1 MAVISL
7 AAISGDSAL
16 RSAAHALRVAGT
28 GRALAEGDEWLS
40 RGGKIDVFSF
50 MRVSASAAVLAVA
63 CTAGYRIL
71 HSPGGPTPQ
80 RQMAAGAK
88 VSAATQ
94 PASAAGA
101 PAAGAAL
108 RSPRPLEGGS
118 LAPRVTTRLGMPP
131 LTLAVTGSM
140 VTAVGDLVMLAAA
153 PELQAALPGIYID
166 AVVSRQMS
174 AGLAEV
180 RMLAAAGG
188 LRRVVLV
195 GLGTN
200 GTVTAGQIS
209 RLRAV
214 IGPYRWLVLVNTYE
228 ARPWE
233 QEVNAAIAKAARRDS
248 RVLTVNWYSAI
259 ENHPNLL
266 RRDQVRPRDSG
277 SALYARVVKAVVETA
292 G

>member
-1 MAVISL
+1 
-7 AAISGDSAL
+7 
-16 RSAAHALRVAGT
+16 
-28 GRALAEGDEWLS
+28 
-40 RGGKIDVFSF
+40 
-50 MRVSASAAVLAVA
+50 
-63 CTAGYRIL
+63 
-71 HSPGGPTPQ
+71 
-80 RQMAAGAK
+80 
-88 VSAATQ
+88 
-94 PASAAGA
+94 
-101 PAAGAAL
+101 
-108 RSPRPLEGGS
+108 
-118 LAPRVTTRLGMPP
+118 MPP

-200 GTVTAGQIS
+200 GTVTAGQIN
-209 RLRAV
+209 RLRAL
-214 IGPYRWLVLVNTYE
+214 IGPDRWLVLVNTYE

-233 QEVNAAIAKAARRDS
+233 QEVNAAIAKAARGDS
-248 RVLTVNWYSAI
+248 RVLMVNWYSAI

-266 RRDQVRPRDSG
+266 RRDQIRPQASG
-277 SALYARVVKAVVETA
+277 GSLYARVVKAVVETA

>member
-1 MAVISL
+1 
-7 AAISGDSAL
+7 
-16 RSAAHALRVAGT
+16 
-28 GRALAEGDEWLS
+28 
-40 RGGKIDVFSF
+40 
-50 MRVSASAAVLAVA
+50 
-63 CTAGYRIL
+63 
-71 HSPGGPTPQ
+71 
-80 RQMAAGAK
+80 
-88 VSAATQ
+88 
-94 PASAAGA
+94 
-101 PAAGAAL
+101 
-108 RSPRPLEGGS
+108 
-118 LAPRVTTRLGMPP
+118 MPP

-200 GTVTAGQIS
+200 GTVTAGQIN

-214 IGPYRWLVLVNTYE
+214 IGPDRWLVLVNTYE

-233 QEVNAAIAKAARRDS
+233 QEVNAAIAKAARSDS
-248 RVLTVNWYSAI
+248 RVLMVNWYSAI

-266 RRDQVRPRDSG
+266 RRDQIRPQASG
-277 SALYARVVKAVVETA
+277 SSLYARVVKAVVETA

>member
-1 MAVISL
+1 MAMTSL
-7 AAISGDSAL
+7 AAISRNSAL

-28 GRALAEGDEWLS
+28 GQRLGGRRRLAVT
-40 RGGKIDVFSF
+40 GGTIDVFPF

-71 HSPGGPTPQ
+71 NSPGGPTPH
-80 RQMAAGAK
+80 RQIAAGAK
-88 VSAATQ
+88 VSAATP
-94 PASAAGA
+94 PASAADA

-108 RSPRPLEGGS
+108 RSPHPLDGGS
-118 LAPRVTTRLGMPP
+118 LAPRVTTKLGMPP
-131 LTLAVTGSM
+131 LTLAGTGSM

-195 GLGTN
+195 GLGSN
-200 GTVTAGQIS
+200 STVTAGQINHA
-209 RLRAV
+209 RAP
-214 IGPYRWLVLVNTYE
+214 I
-228 ARPWE
+228 RPQPQLE
-233 QEVNAAIAKAARRDS
+233 TIYTLHAQP
-248 RVLTVNWYSAI
+248 RVHECQSA
-259 ENHPNLL
+259 
-266 RRDQVRPRDSG
+266 
-277 SALYARVVKAVVETA
+277 
-292 G
+292 

>member
-1 MAVISL
+1 
-7 AAISGDSAL
+7 
-16 RSAAHALRVAGT
+16 
-28 GRALAEGDEWLS
+28 
-40 RGGKIDVFSF
+40 

-71 HSPGGPTPQ
+71 NSPGGPTPH
-80 RQMAAGAK
+80 RQIAAGAK
-88 VSAATQ
+88 VSAATP
-94 PASAAGA
+94 PASAADA

-108 RSPRPLEGGS
+108 RSPHPLEGGS
-118 LAPRVTTRLGMPP
+118 LAPRVTTKLGMPP

-200 GTVTAGQIS
+200 GTVTAGQIN
-209 RLRAV
+209 RLRAL
-214 IGPYRWLVLVNTYE
+214 IGPDRWLGLVNTYE

-233 QEVNAAIAKAARRDS
+233 QGVNAAIAKAARGDS
-248 RVLTVNWYSAI
+248 RVLMVNWYSAI

-266 RRDQVRPRDSG
+266 RRDQIRPQASG
-277 SALYARVVKAVVETA
+277 GSLYARVVKAVVETA